1 MTIKIP
7 EPNICDKI
15 LKSIGKKRAVKI
27 PTKVYEKYGQYAYVV
42 GQRESFW
49 KALIRPKNKK
59 LPEGTVDIFS
69 MQSGVSDV
77 K

>member
-7 EPNICDKI
+7 EPNILDKF
-15 LKSIGKKRAVKI
+15 LKFIGKKRAVKI
-27 PTKVYEKYGQYAYVV
+27 PTNVYEKYGQHAYVV
-42 GQRESFW
+42 GHRESFW
-49 KALIRPKNKK
+49 KALIRPKNKE
-59 LPEGTVDIFS
+59 LPEGTADIFS

>member
-7 EPNICDKI
+7 EPNIFDKI

-27 PTKVYEKYGQYAYVV
+27 PAKIYEKYGQHIYVV
-42 GQRESFW
+42 GQRENFW
-49 KALIRPKNKK
+49 KAFMRPKNKK
-59 LPEGTVDIFS
+59 LPEGTVDIYS

>member
-7 EPNICDKI
+7 EPNIFDKI

-42 GQRESFW
+42 ANGKTFGKHS
-49 KALIRPKNKK
+49 
-59 LPEGTVDIFS
+59 
-69 MQSGVSDV
+69 
-77 K
+77 

>member
-7 EPNICDKI
+7 EPNILDKI

-42 GQRESFW
+42 GQRESF
-49 KALIRPKNKK
+49 
-59 LPEGTVDIFS
+59 
-69 MQSGVSDV
+69 
-77 K
+77 